1 MSCCKEHKNDNCIV
15 KDSYSKNHDD
25 QKNEEKEKEIE
36 ISTGIPKD
44 KLQLLGKKILNHSE
58 MSFLRPVTISETD
71 KELNNLLA
79 NKHLRDL
86 LMVIDKAEDAE
97 KIMQE
102 AMQEPIFV
110 EFADACLRIVDP
122 QSDNED

>member
-1 MSCCKEHKNDNCIV
+1 
-15 KDSYSKNHDD
+15 
-25 QKNEEKEKEIE
+25 
-36 ISTGIPKD
+36 
-44 KLQLLGKKILNHSE
+44 
-58 MSFLRPVTISETD
+58 
-71 KELNNLLA
+71 
-79 NKHLRDL
+79 
-86 LMVIDKAEDAE
+86 MVIDKAEDAE

>member
-1 MSCCKEHKNDNCIV
+1 MSCCKEHNNDNCSA

-58 MSFLRPVTISETD
+58 KSFLRPVTISETD